1 MAILSITFHT
11 EEHKINA
18 WNSFLE
24 EELLTIIKNFSR
36 KYIIS
41 EVESE
46 MLSEGKNTNVLLFF
60 DNQSDRIYFL
70 ENELPH
76 ISNKIFDK
84 FSESVLIFNTFLNK
98 IESNI

>member
-1 MAILSITFHT
+1 MAILSITFHI
-11 EEHKINA
+11 EET
-18 WNSFLE
+18 
-24 EELLTIIKNFSR
+24 ELLKWNKYLKSVLIYDLKNINK
-36 KYIIS
+36 KYLLT